1 MTVPRQTPIKMPKQA
16 VPTTV
21 RLSPAGLTV
30 GTPVMTS
37 VGERMVE
44 DLKAGDRVLTKD
56 LGMQTVKCVA
66 FRDADLSASPE
77 KSPIRVP
84 FGAFGLERPGRDI
97 YLAPTQR
104 IALRHRM
111 FDLLFAS
118 REVLVA
124 AEHLLG
130 LSGIERIEG
139 LRGVTYVSI
148 GLLQHH
154 LLYCG
159 NLALDLGPAGQTTT
173 RPALSK
179 EEARLASN
187 LLRPHVPQQRPAAAF
202 PLH

>member
-1 MTVPRQTPIKMPKQA
+1 MTLSRPPAIKLPKQSR
-16 VPTTV
+16 PTIV

-30 GTPVMTS
+30 GTPIMTCA
-37 VGERMVE
+37 GERLVE
-44 DLKAGDRVLTKD
+44 ELKAGDRVLTKD

-66 FRDADLSASPE
+66 FRDADLTTTPE

-84 FGAFGLERPGRDI
+84 SDAFGTERPGRDI
-97 YLAPTQR
+97 FLAPTQR

-124 AEHLLG
+124 AQHLVG
-130 LSGIERIEG
+130 LAGIEPVAG

-148 GLLQHH
+148 GFVQHH
-154 LLYCG
+154 LVYCG
-159 NLALDLGPAGQTTT
+159 NLALDLGPGCQKTS
-173 RPALSK
+173 RPVLSA
-179 EEARLASN
+179 EEARLAST
-187 LLRPHVPQQRPAAAF
+187 LLRPHVPQQIPAAAF